1 MVGIMKTIVYVLIV
15 VAVII
20 AASSGAYAWYNSTF
34 SKTST
39 EPIVENGSYVSVLYY
54 GYIYYP
60 GGQPR
65 VFDTNIKSVAQNNV
79 SYPKTLT
86 YTYSGNFAPLNF
98 TVGAGQMI
106 KGFDQGVIGMYQGE
120 TKLIV
125 VPPSEG
131 YPMNW
136 ANVVNI
142 SVKHQVS
149 VYQTI
154 TISDYKSRTGVSPV
168 LYAVAHDK
176 VYGWNDQVLA
186 INYNTNTV
194 TISNNAVANQYYYPY
209 LNDTNYQVYVNSI
222 SQNQTISI
230 TVIATPMTLL
240 PGGGIIE
247 SVNSTTIS
255 INYNKEVAGQTLYF
269 VVTVVKVSSA

>member
-1 MVGIMKTIVYVLIV
+1 MKTIVYVLIV

-39 EPIVENGSYVSVLYY
+39 EPIVENGSSVSVLYY

-60 GGQPR
+60 GGQPK

-86 YTYSGNFAPLNF
+86 YTYSGNLSLLNF

-120 TKLIV
+120 TKLII

-154 TISDYKSRTGVSPV
+154 TISEYKSRTGVSPV
-168 LYAVAHDK
+168 LYAVAHDE

-186 INYNTNTV
+186 INSNTNTV
-194 TISNNAVANQYYYPY
+194 TISNNALANQYYYPY

>member
-1 MVGIMKTIVYVLIV
+1 MKTIVYVLIV

-20 AASSGAYAWYNSTF
+20 AASSGTYVWYNSTIP
-34 SKTST
+34 KTST
-39 EPIVENGSYVSVLYY
+39 EPVVENGSYVSVLYY
-54 GYIYYP
+54 GYILYP
-60 GGQPR
+60 GGQPK
-65 VFDTNIKSVAQNNV
+65 VFDTNIQSVAQNNV

-98 TVGAGQMI
+98 TAGSGQLI
-106 KGFDQGVIGMYQGE
+106 KGFSQGVIGMYQGE
-120 TKLIV
+120 TKKII

-131 YPMNW
+131 YPMDW
-136 ANVVNI
+136 SKVINI
-142 SVKHQVS
+142 SVTHQVP
-149 VYQTI
+149 VYQTL
-154 TISDYKSRTGVSPV
+154 TISEFTSRTGASPV
-168 LYAVAHDK
+168 LYAVTHDK

-186 INYNTNTV
+186 INSNTNTV
-194 TISNNAVANQYYYPY
+194 TISNNAEANQYYYPY

-247 SVNSTTIS
+247 AVNSTTIT

-269 VVTVVKVSSA
+269 VVTILKVSTA